1 VDRLA
6 SNPGRNSRSSRNLLT
21 GGRCSSN
28 QLNNNMSE
36 SNANPRREF
45 KDAAYGQL
53 ARIGRALA
61 SPKRL
66 ELLDLLCQTERTVE
80 SLAEE
85 AGMSVANTSQHLQV
99 LEAARLVEA
108 RRNGRFV
115 VYSLS
120 GVLVCDFFRAYRVLA
135 EDRLAEIEQ
144 IRRRFLEG
152 QGDLSAVDRETLIS
166 RVQAREVIVI
176 DVRPPEEYRAGH
188 IPGAL
193 GVPLQ
198 HLKRRL
204 AELPRNKDIVA
215 YCRGPYCVLAVDAVR
230 LLRSQGLRAFRLDVS
245 VNDWRAQGL
254 PLAKGMEQ
262 GRPRTA
268 IGRGP

>member
-1 VDRLA
+1 
-6 SNPGRNSRSSRNLLT
+6 
-21 GGRCSSN
+21 
-28 QLNNNMSE
+28 MSE
-36 SNANPRREF
+36 AINNPKREF

-53 ARIGRALA
+53 ARIGKALC

-80 SLAEE
+80 ALADQTD
-85 AGMSVANTSQHLQV
+85 MSIANTSQHLQV
-99 LEAARLVEA
+99 LEAARLVNA
-108 RRNGRFV
+108 RKQGRFV
-115 VYSLS
+115 VYSLAD
-120 GVLVCDFFRAYRVLA
+120 VLVSDFFRAYRVLA

-152 QGDLSAVDRETLIS
+152 QGEMSALDRETLMK
-166 RVQAREVIVI
+166 RVQGREVIVI

-204 AELPRNKDIVA
+204 AEFPRKKDIVA

-230 LLRSQGLRAFRLDVS
+230 LLRSRGLKAFRLDVS
-245 VNDWRAQGL
+245 VQDWHAQGL
-254 PLAKGMEQ
+254 PLATGMEQ
-262 GRPRTA
+262 GRHRTVT
-268 IGRGP
+268 GRRAE